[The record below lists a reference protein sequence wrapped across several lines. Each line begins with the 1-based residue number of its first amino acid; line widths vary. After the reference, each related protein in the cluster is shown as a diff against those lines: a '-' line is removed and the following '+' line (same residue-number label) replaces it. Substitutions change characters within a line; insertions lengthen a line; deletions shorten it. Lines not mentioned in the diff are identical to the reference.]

1 MSQLKH
7 TNRKILT
14 SLGIME
20 IITEEELH
28 RSYFLRKHRYSKEI
42 RFDEKEL
49 SELESRNARIK
60 KAIRFGIS
68 MRNKPTQKAKAV
80 YKRLVATM
88 IRESVILRSCAQVQ
102 GKNENKKAKNA
113 MEEIWEKERLRIK
126 NGRITNTNVSR

>member
-1 MSQLKH
+1 
-7 TNRKILT
+7 
-14 SLGIME
+14 ME